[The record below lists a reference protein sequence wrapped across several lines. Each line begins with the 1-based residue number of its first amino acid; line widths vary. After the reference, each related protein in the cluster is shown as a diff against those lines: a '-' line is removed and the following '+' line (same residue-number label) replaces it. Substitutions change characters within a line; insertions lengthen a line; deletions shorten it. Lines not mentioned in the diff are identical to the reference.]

1 MGWLRIIGRVGIL
14 WLLSIVVAVAGMEFA
29 RRLVLAT
36 ENRPTTQATTADPS
50 AISAQTDQVPLSS
63 ASGF

>member
-14 WLLSIVVAVAGMEFA
+14 WLLSIVAAVAGMEFA

-36 ENRPTTQATTADPS
+36 ENRPTTQATTA

-63 ASGF
+63 ASRF